1 MNTNIRTLLITTLA
15 AAALQ
20 LGCSSSGDGAPDQF
34 RVKMET
40 SKGNVIIEV
49 NKEWA
54 PLGTDRFHELVKL
67 GYYDGNRFFRVLPGF
82 VAQFGMHGDPA
93 ITAKWSESRLSD
105 DPPGQS
111 NVRGTVT
118 FATSGPNTRT
128 TQLFINLADNV
139 NLDQQGFTPFGK
151 VVEGMN
157 VVDQFFKGYGEGG
170 PNGGGPEQ
178 GLIRMQG
185 NAYLQSKFPLLDY
198 VKKATIEQ

>member
-1 MNTNIRTLLITTLA
+1 MNRILLITTLA

-20 LGCSSSGDGAPDQF
+20 LGCSSSEEGVPDKF
-34 RVKMET
+34 RVNMDT
-40 SKGNVIIEV
+40 SKGTVIIEV
-49 NKEWA
+49 TKEWA
-54 PLGTDRFHELVKL
+54 PIGAERFHELVKL
-67 GYYDGNRFFRVLPGF
+67 GYYDQTRFFRVVPGF

-93 ITAKWSESRLSD
+93 ITAKWSEARLND
-105 DPPGQS
+105 DQPGQS

-128 TQLFINLADNV
+128 TQLFINLANNL
-139 NLDQQGFTPFGK
+139 NLDKQGFTPFGK

-157 VVDQFFKGYGEGG
+157 VVDLFYKGYGEGA
-170 PNGGGPEQ
+170 PNGQSPEQ

-198 VKKATIEQ
+198 IKKATIVTE